1 MSRIRETVR
10 ATVLTMSFGVL
21 LLTVGCRTD
30 EPPQSPD
37 TGSRLVVRAFYGNII
52 QRDWANAYDTLH
64 ADSRKA
70 CSVEAFTKNAQVYRQ
85 QLWFEPN
92 AVHVRSCD
100 EHGEEATA
108 HVVLTGPGNKRHQ
121 YKDAIVLRRLEGKW
135 WIVLPAA
142 FKGRV

>member
-10 ATVLTMSFGVL
+10 AISFGVL

-30 EPPQSPD
+30 EPPQPLD
-37 TGSRLVVRAFYGNII
+37 TGSRLAVRAFYTGII
-52 QRDWANAYDTLH
+52 QRDWANAYDTSH

-70 CSVEAFTKNAQVYRQ
+70 CAIEAFTKSAQTYRQ
-85 QLWFEPN
+85 KLGFEPN

-100 EHGEEATA
+100 EHGDEATA

-121 YKDAIVLRRLEGKW
+121 YKDAIVLRRLDGKW

>member
-1 MSRIRETVR
+1 MSRIRDTVR
-10 ATVLTMSFGVL
+10 AIGFGVL
-21 LLTVGCRTD
+21 LLTIGCRVD

-37 TGSRLVVRAFYGNII
+37 TGSRLVVRAFYTGII
-52 QRDWANAYDTLH
+52 QRDWVSAYDTLH
-64 ADSRKA
+64 ADSRKT
-70 CSVEAFTKNAQVYRQ
+70 CSVEAFTKNAQTYRQ
-85 QLWFEPN
+85 KLGFEPN

-100 EHGEEATA
+100 EHGDEATA
-108 HVVLTGPGNKRHQ
+108 HIVLTGPGSKRHQ